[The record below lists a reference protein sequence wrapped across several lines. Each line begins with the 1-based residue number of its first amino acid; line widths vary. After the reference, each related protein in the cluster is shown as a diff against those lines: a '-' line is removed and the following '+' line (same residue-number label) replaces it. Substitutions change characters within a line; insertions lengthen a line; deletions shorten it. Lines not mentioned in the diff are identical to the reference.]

1 MYRTIIGL
9 ISLFITLWSSYN
21 CKLKT
26 LPVSQIVSHWEF
38 PPLCQELSLPPQ
50 PNATLQ
56 KATHCLTIHA
66 EEVPTKYYYHRKV
79 VLLAAEL
86 SKVLLIQFQFVPH
99 IPLEHSSLFIIAF
112 DHLRCECDIVSSFF
126 DLFRCVDRPSTSSL
140 LLLQSTTSCEHIT
153 KITMQIQNW
162 QIQIQNWQI
171 QIQKRLQVYHLQRA
185 SSCQRS
191 IFDSQQL
198 VLRLHF
204 LIKGAENYL
213 TIRNI

>member
-1 MYRTIIGL
+1 MLSHGQTVHFRPHSVIYHLKAMHHSFKMSYLEPILVHPVRRQNFGDTVGQTCNPHL
-9 ISLFITLWSSYN
+9 I
-21 CKLKT
+21 
-26 LPVSQIVSHWEF
+26 P
-38 PPLCQELSLPPQ
+38 
-50 PNATLQ
+50 
-56 KATHCLTIHA
+56 CL
-66 EEVPTKYYYHRKV
+66 
-79 VLLAAEL
+79 
-86 SKVLLIQFQFVPH
+86 
-99 IPLEHSSLFIIAF
+99 IIAF

-213 TIRNI
+213 TMRNI